1 MNIERESILKA
12 CAVLDLLEAGW
23 EPGEVELASACY
35 VDRWALLPA
44 SDGGPLLIIGYAP
57 NLPASSRI
65 FVAPVFA
72 IDRKAKWAWIADE
85 WVVVGEPLDEASG
98 MDDETVQD
106 LMSAWLRDE
115 LKRTF
120 A

>member
-1 MNIERESILKA
+1 MNVERESVLKA

-35 VDRWALLPA
+35 VERWGLLPA
-44 SDGGPLLIIGYAP
+44 SDGGPFLIIGYAP
-57 NLPASSRI
+57 NRPQSARI
-65 FVAPVFA
+65 VVAPVFA

-85 WVVVGEPLDEASG
+85 WVVVGEPLDDVAD
-98 MDDETVQD
+98 MKDETVQA
-106 LMSAWLRDE
+106 LMSAWLREE